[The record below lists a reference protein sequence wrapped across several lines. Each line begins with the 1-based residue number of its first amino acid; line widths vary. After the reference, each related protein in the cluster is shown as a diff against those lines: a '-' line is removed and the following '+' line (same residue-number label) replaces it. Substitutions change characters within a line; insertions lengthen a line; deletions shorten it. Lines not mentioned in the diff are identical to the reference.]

1 MAKDNKKIRIFSALE
16 VANICGV
23 VNQTAINW
31 IKNKYLKAFITPG
44 GQYRVYAD
52 DLFNFLHSRDMRVP
66 DELKTILEEQLKQ
79 NRLLIVEDD
88 TSLNDLLMRYFRK
101 KEPDSEIFQA
111 TDGFE
116 AGRIVSEQKPGVIIL
131 DIGLPGIDG
140 RKLCRRIKSDTSLG
154 NPIVIAITGLDDPN
168 LETQIL
174 KDGADAF
181 IAKPFKPTALS
192 EKIDELM
199 KEKAG

>member
-52 DLFNFLHSRDMRVP
+52 DLFNFLHSREMRVP
-66 DELKTILEEQLKQ
+66 EELKTILEEQQTQ

-88 TSLNDLLMRYFRK
+88 ISLNDLLMRYFRK
-101 KEPDSEIFQA
+101 KEPDTEIFQA

-140 RKLCRRIKSDTSLG
+140 RKLCRRIKSDSSLG
-154 NPIVIAITGLDDPN
+154 NPIVIAITGLDDPT

-181 IAKPFKPTALS
+181 IAKPFKPTQLS

-199 KEKAG
+199 T

>member
-52 DLFNFLHSRDMRVP
+52 DLFHFLHSRGMRVP
-66 DELKTILEEQLKQ
+66 EELKTILEEQHKK

-88 TSLNDLLMRYFRK
+88 KLLNDLLGRYFRK
-101 KEPDSEIFQA
+101 KAPDGEIFQA

-140 RKLCRRIKSDTSLG
+140 RTLCRRIKGDPALG
-154 NPIVIAITGLDDPN
+154 NPIIIAMTGLDDPG
-168 LETQIL
+168 LESQIM
-174 KDGADAF
+174 KEGADAF
-181 IAKPFKPTALS
+181 IAKPFEPKVLS
-192 EKIDELM
+192 AKIDELIQ
-199 KEKAG
+199 KKAE